1 MIKIWETESFISYVA
16 DGNVKWYS
24 LAGKLFCIF
33 LKVEHTLNHITQQ
46 SIPGIYLRKWKTYVH
61 IETYREMFMTGLFII
76 GNQKQTRYPSTCE
89 YWNQMWYMHTMEY
102 YSKMKKTTS
111 QYWNIQP
118 LGLRTYAQWKNPK
131 SNGLMLYNS
140 IYITFLKWQNYRD
153 GDQISGCWLL
163 GVWEGGWSGFDY
175 KYRAEG
181 SFLVVK
187 TFISWKCWWLYNR
200 RCDKMP

>member
-24 LAGKLFCIF
+24 LAGKLFCVF

-76 GNQKQTRYPSTCE
+76 GNQKQTDILPLVNIETKCGTCIP
-89 YWNQMWYMHTMEY
+89 WNTIQKW
-102 YSKMKKTTS
+102 KKQHHSIET
-111 QYWNIQP
+111 YNH
-118 LGLRTYAQWKNPK
+118 LGWGNMLSEKNPK

>member
-175 KYRAEG
+175 TYRAEG